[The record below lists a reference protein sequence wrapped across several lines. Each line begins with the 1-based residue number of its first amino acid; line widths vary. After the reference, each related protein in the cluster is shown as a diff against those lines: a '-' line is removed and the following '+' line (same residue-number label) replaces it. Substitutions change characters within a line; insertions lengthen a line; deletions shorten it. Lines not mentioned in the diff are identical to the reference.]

1 MSEQPYYLSVDADG
15 SPSWVDQISFVVTED
30 DAGTMVVV
38 LRGGLLP
45 GTLYC

>member
-15 SPSWVDQISFVVTED
+15 SPSWVDQISFVVTEE
-30 DAGTMVVV
+30 DAGTLVVV
-38 LRGGLLP
+38 PGSGLLP